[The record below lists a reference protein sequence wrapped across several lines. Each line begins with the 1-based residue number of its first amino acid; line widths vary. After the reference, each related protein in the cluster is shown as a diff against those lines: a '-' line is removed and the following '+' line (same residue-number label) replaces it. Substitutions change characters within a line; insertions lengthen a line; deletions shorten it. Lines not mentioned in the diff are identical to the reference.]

1 MNVKIRA
8 YFRILQESP
17 RWLIA
22 NGKYEEARGWVQRAA
37 KWNKKDATN
46 ALADLELM
54 MTRNETEIIVTNDTS
69 SPKIDDFTR
78 EISTD
83 FKDLGPESE
92 KLVCNNTNLNHEQQS
107 KDPVSQGQEERL
119 SILDIFR
126 HRHLFMVSLIIWIVW

>member
-8 YFRILQESP
+8 YSRILQESP

-22 NGKYEEARGWVQRAA
+22 NGKYEEARGWIQRAA

-78 EISTD
+78 ETSTD
-83 FKDLGPESE
+83 FKGSGPESE
-92 KLVCNNTNLNHEQQS
+92 RLVCNNTNLNHEQQS
-107 KDPVSQGQEERL
+107 KDPVPLGKEERL

>member
-1 MNVKIRA
+1 M
-8 YFRILQESP
+8 
-17 RWLIA
+17 IA

-37 KWNKKDATN
+37 KWNKKDASN

-54 MTRNETEIIVTNDTS
+54 MNRNETEIIVTNDTS

-78 EISTD
+78 ETSTD

-92 KLVCNNTNLNHEQQS
+92 RLVCNNTNLNHEQQS